1 MYKKIEKY
9 KGEIWEYCRLND
21 ISDIDAFV
29 FQCFKQGY
37 DIKKYGFL
45 GNTVVEV
52 KEVEV
57 IKEVEKPTEIIK
69 EVIVEKEII
78 KEVPVDKIV
87 EVIVEKEII
96 KEVEKPVEVIV
107 EKEVIKEI
115 PVDRI
120 IEKEII
126 KEVIKEVP
134 VDKIVEVIKEVE
146 VEKIITKTEYIS
158 DKSGEDELLLKI
170 QQLNE
175 EVNTLRQTPPIE
187 IIKEVE
193 KPIEVIIE
201 KEVIKEIPVDR
212 VVEVIKEVPIDKIVE
227 VIKEVPVDR
236 IVEKEIIKEIE
247 VIKEIPVDK
256 IIEVEKEVVVEKEV
270 IKEVVD
276 EKTKEKIGLLQQT
289 LQKLRQENNDKD
301 VEINKLNGIINE
313 LEDGLKRTGAVFLK
327 GSNIND
333 KM

>member
-1 MYKKIEKY
+1 MFKKLEKY

-57 IKEVEKPTEIIK
+57 IKEVRVEIPTEIIK
-69 EVIVEKEII
+69 
-78 KEVPVDKIV
+78 
-87 EVIVEKEII
+87 
-96 KEVEKPVEVIV
+96 EVIV

-115 PVDRI
+115 PVDKIIEVVVEKEVIKEVEKPVEVIIEKEVIREIPVDKI

-126 KEVIKEVP
+126 KEVEVIKEVP
-134 VDKIVEVIKEVE
+134 VDKII
-146 VEKIITKTEYIS
+146 
-158 DKSGEDELLLKI
+158 
-170 QQLNE
+170 
-175 EVNTLRQTPPIE
+175 
-187 IIKEVE
+187 
-193 KPIEVIIE
+193 
-201 KEVIKEIPVDR
+201 
-212 VVEVIKEVPIDKIVE
+212 
-227 VIKEVPVDR
+227 
-236 IVEKEIIKEIE
+236 EKEIIKEIE
-247 VIKEIPVDK
+247 VIKEVLVDK
-256 IIEVEKEVVVEKEV
+256 IIEVEKEV
-270 IKEVVD
+270 IKEVTD
-276 EKTKEKIGLLQQT
+276 NKTKEKMGLLQQT

-301 VEINKLNGIINE
+301 VEINKLNDIIKE

>member
-1 MYKKIEKY
+1 MYKKLEKY

-57 IKEVEKPTEIIK
+57 IKEVEKPI
-69 EVIVEKEII
+69 
-78 KEVPVDKIV
+78 
-87 EVIVEKEII
+87 
-96 KEVEKPVEVIV
+96 EVIV

-126 KEVIKEVP
+126 KEVEVIKEIP
-134 VDKIVEVIKEVE
+134 VDKIIEVIKEIE

-227 VIKEVPVDR
+227 VIKEVPVDK
-236 IVEKEIIKEIE
+236 IIEKEIIKEIE

-256 IIEVEKEVVVEKEV
+256 IIEVEKEVIKEVPVDRIIEKEI

-276 EKTKEKIGLLQQT
+276 EKTKEKMGLLQQT

-313 LEDGLKRTGAVFLK
+313 LEDGLRRTGAVFLK